1 MVGRD
6 SPRNGSRRPLSASF
20 LTSVFEATDDGLLV
34 VDDDGRIRHYNRRFA
49 EIWGLPEEVLE
60 DRSDRKA
67 LEYAKDRLADPEPER
82 FVDGVEEI
90 YEREDVERRDHLE
103 FEDGR
108 VIERYTRPVEQDG
121 ETIGRVWSFRDVT
134 ERAETMAR
142 LEASEQRYRALLEQ
156 NVAGVFRS
164 TVDGEWV
171 DCNEAFASIF
181 GYDSPE
187 ALMDTPVEELYP
199 SPGAREALLEEL
211 RREEAVYNH
220 ELRLERKDGE
230 PVHVLEN
237 SRLLGN
243 HGTGRPEIIGTV
255 IDITQRKRLR
265 DRLEEMA
272 LHDELTGLP
281 NRRLLRER
289 ADQALTLADR
299 RGGKVGLLYIDL
311 VSFKMV
317 NDSLGHTAG
326 DRVLAAV
333 AKQLDSRARQSD
345 TPARVGGDEFVVLLP
360 EVEDEEDLRA
370 AARRFAEIFET
381 PFPTPERAVHLD
393 GRMGGAL
400 YPDHAGDFDRL
411 LSNADRALTRGRRE
425 DEDVTLAHEAGDAE
439 DEDELALAEALR
451 GALDR
456 DELEVHYQPIVR
468 PGDSEAIGVQAL
480 VRWRRGEEL
489 LTAGQFLATA
499 ERIGVVRDIDR
510 WVLERVA
517 AQIAAWEAR
526 GPFEWV
532 GVNLSARTFNE
543 PGLPDRI
550 RGLLEER
557 GVDGSRLVVEI
568 TERAALRDPDRTRET
583 IEQLRDAGVRIAI
596 DDFGTGYSA
605 VAHLKRY
612 AADMLKVDMVF
623 TDEFGR
629 EGGNVELGEA
639 ILELG
644 HASGVEVVAEGIE
657 RPEQSRWVAD
667 SDFDYAQGF
676 HYARPGPP
684 SEIEAEVGTER

>member
-1 MVGRD
+1 MVGTDD
-6 SPRNGSRRPLSASF
+6 SANGAGPPLSASF
-20 LTSVFEATDDGLLV
+20 LTSVFEATEDGLLV
-34 VDDDGRIRHYNRRFA
+34 VDDEGRIRHYNRRFA
-49 EIWGLPEEVLE
+49 EIWDLPEEVLA

-67 LEYAKDRLADPEPER
+67 LEHAKERLADPDPDR
-82 FVDGVEEI
+82 FVAGVEEI
-90 YEREDVERRDHLE
+90 YESEGAELRDRLE

-108 VIERYTRPVEQDG
+108 VIERYTRPVTKAG

-156 NVAGVFRS
+156 NVAGVFYS

-187 ALMDTPVEELYP
+187 ELMDGPVEALYP
-199 SPGAREALLEEL
+199 SPGDREALLEEL
-211 RREEAVYNH
+211 RREGAVYNH

-237 SRLLGN
+237 SRLLEDPE
-243 HGTGRPEIIGTV
+243 TGRREIIGTV
-255 IDITQRKRLR
+255 IDITERKHLR

-289 ADQALTLADR
+289 ADQAMTLADR
-299 RGGKVGLLYIDL
+299 RGAKVGLLYIDL

-333 AKQLDSRARQSD
+333 AKQLASRARDSD

-360 EVEDEEDLRA
+360 EVDGEDDLRA
-370 AARRFAEIFET
+370 AAERFSEIFET

-411 LSNADRALTRGRRE
+411 LSNADRALTRGRSE
-425 DEDVTLAHEAGDAE
+425 DQAVTLAHEGGDAAAA
-439 DEDELALAEALR
+439 EDELATAEALR

-468 PGDSEAIGVQAL
+468 PADGETIGVQAL

-499 ERIGVVRDIDR
+499 ERIGVIRDIDH

-517 AQIAAWEAR
+517 EQLAAWRER
-526 GPFEWV
+526 GSLEWV

-543 PGLPDRI
+543 PGLPARI
-550 RGLLEER
+550 RDLLEEA
-557 GVDGSRLVVEI
+557 GVEGSRLVVEI

-583 IEQLRDAGVRIAI
+583 IEQLRGAGVRIAI

-612 AADMLKVDMVF
+612 AADLLKVDMVF

-629 EGGNVELGEA
+629 EDGDVELGEA

-657 RPEQSRWVAD
+657 RSEQSRWIAD

-676 HYARPGPP
+676 HYARPVPP
-684 SEIEAEVGTER
+684 SEIESGG